1 MSGGVIKQ
9 NAVGLLALAVAL
21 AVGAYAFVNIKPA
34 RKIAFVDSQRLMT
47 GFKESHKV
55 DKELRDEDAKWRADL
70 KTMEDGIKVF
80 MDSMSVKYDKADAK
94 VKKEM
99 QDELSLRN
107 QQANNFER
115 ANVRKMQETNQAK
128 MAKVFEKINAFMKE
142 YGKSH
147 QYEIVFGTVNGSILY
162 GEGSPADVTTEVIEK
177 LNARYE

>member
-1 MSGGVIKQ
+1 MNTGFWKNNTLS
-9 NAVGLLALAVAL
+9 LLALTVAL
-21 AVGAYAFVNIKPA
+21 AVGAYTFANLKPT

-55 DKELRDEDAKWRADL
+55 DKELRDEDAKWRTDL
-70 KTMEDGIKVF
+70 KAMEDGIKAF
-80 MDSMSVKYDKADAK
+80 MDSMSANYDKADAK
-94 VKKEM
+94 IKKQM

-115 ANVRKMQETNQAK
+115 ANVRKMQEANQAK

-142 YGKSH
+142 YGVAH
-147 QYEIVFGTVNGSILY
+147 HYEIVFGTVNGSILY
-162 GEGSPADVTTEVIEK
+162 GEGSPADVTTEVIEQ